1 MTVEQMEQAR
11 AWLERD
17 RVLHAN
23 MLEVLRRGSA
33 DALVAEEG
41 GVLLHDTG
49 CGAWM
54 LAAEPEA
61 APAFLDRV
69 PAGCGLFV
77 GHDMAYFELA
87 QARLDSIA
95 MGLVSGKGRCVGV
108 PQLIPGRY
116 IKIEYWGE
124 VGYLRANAVKQAW
137 GKDVG

>member
-17 RVLHAN
+17 SVLHAN

-33 DALVAEEG
+33 DALIAEER

-61 APAFLDRV
+61 AEALLGTEGPDLEEAAAVRADGVFRD
-69 PAGCGLFV
+69 
-77 GHDMAYFELA
+77 FEI
-87 QARLDSIA
+87 R
-95 MGLVSGKGRCVGV
+95 GT
-108 PQLIPGRY
+108 
-116 IKIEYWGE
+116 
-124 VGYLRANAVKQAW
+124 LR
-137 GKDVG
+137 